1 MFLVLLCFT
10 LYPKYVCTGLYL
22 NYIKYPPSKFYV
34 FDMVTSK
41 FTLVWSYANLCAK
54 MNVL

>member
-10 LYPKYVCTGLYL
+10 LYPKYVGTGLYL
-22 NYIKYPPSKFYV
+22 N
-34 FDMVTSK
+34 FDVVTPK

>member
-10 LYPKYVCTGLYL
+10 LYPKYVGTGLYL
-22 NYIKYPPSKFYV
+22 NHIKYPPI
-34 FDMVTSK
+34 TPK